1 MAAPVE
7 EGGTGTALALGSLL
21 VGLLVWLWPIGIG
34 GRMPVGGDVTQF
46 SIGLMAVLG
55 RTIRSGRLPLWND
68 LWGYGFPGVG
78 ESQMGVF
85 YPPHLLLYGLL
96 PTEVA
101 YAASLVLHTIWG
113 GLGGWWAARRFG
125 VSPAGSALA
134 GSAWSAS
141 GFFVIHLPHQWGY
154 TAGSWMPWAWGLA
167 WLVVGGRG
175 TRRTPFLLAVVLTLQ
190 VLPGHFQLAF
200 ITQVGVALLGL
211 WSLAER
217 ASGRPSSVRGVAE
230 AAAAMAAILPLAA
243 MQLWPTLRLARLAAS
258 RRDLEYLSGF
268 AATPL
273 HLVSYVAPELF
284 RGSPLWRPLA
294 WDPFHTSPEEHLAY
308 VGLVPLFLALL
319 TIRHEVRR
327 DPATRA
333 LTALA
338 AVTLVLSLGPYV
350 PGYASWSR
358 LPGFSYFRAPAR
370 WSLATE
376 LALSLLA
383 GKGFDA
389 WRTWPRPGRSLARFV
404 LLAAL
409 GPMVAVAAV
418 ELALTSTERPGWPAV
433 ARGLDAALRTL
444 PWSRDSDFRD
454 LAALATIARRRQ
466 DDLRVESALARQ
478 GRFEG
483 SRVFARAR
491 PAIYLRE
498 LAETAGIL
506 LVLLGLAPFA
516 SRRRSFET
524 ALVVL
529 TAVDLWHVG
538 HHRAFD
544 LGPIRSLVAQS
555 PVLARLARD
564 PRGTRVVDASRN
576 LPMVVDAAP
585 ISAYRTL
592 DLPALESLTSLAH
605 APLEDGS
612 RPEDDAAVVAAL
624 RATGTGMRVLDP
636 FERPLTR
643 AGRMVERPLPGWAG
657 REEVR
662 DPALAG
668 WLYGKDWVNRHGPKV
683 STFTVWRPQAE
694 PAKAWLVPLTSSRGM
709 MILESRSGDPKSVLG
724 VLGRATPLATR
735 APSPERMEVDVVAK
749 GPALVVVSQ
758 LADPQWRAR
767 WSGRGGERPATIVP
781 VFRGDRAVGWQG
793 VRVPEPGA
801 WTLHL
806 EYRGWDVQ
814 EGLIVSALAWWVGIL
829 AYRRFGRGPHSSRG
843 EPT

>member
-1 MAAPVE
+1 
-7 EGGTGTALALGSLL
+7 
-21 VGLLVWLWPIGIG
+21 
-34 GRMPVGGDVTQF
+34 MPVGGDVTQF

-55 RTIRSGRLPLWND
+55 RAIRSGRLPLWND

-101 YAASLVLHTIWG
+101 YATSLVLHTIWA
-113 GLGGWWAARRFG
+113 GLGGWWAARWFG
-125 VSPAGSALA
+125 ISPAGSTLA

-154 TAGSWMPWAWGLA
+154 TTGSWMPWAWGLA
-167 WLVVGGRG
+167 WLVVAGRG
-175 TRRTPFLLAVVLTLQ
+175 TRRTPFLLAAVLTLQ

-217 ASGRPSSVRGVAE
+217 AAGRPSPLRGVAE
-230 AAAAMAAILPLAA
+230 AAAATAAVLPLAA
-243 MQLWPTLRLARLAAS
+243 MQLWPTLRLARLATS

-273 HLVSYVAPELF
+273 HLVSYVAPALF

-319 TIRHEVRR
+319 TIRHEFRR

-350 PGYASWSR
+350 PGFASWSR

-370 WSLATE
+370 WSLATA
-376 LALSLLA
+376 LALGLLA

-418 ELALTSTERPGWPAV
+418 ELALMSTERPGWPAV

-454 LAALATIARRRQ
+454 LAALAAIARRRQ

-478 GRFEG
+478 GRFES
-483 SRVFARAR
+483 SRVFARRGRRSIAESWPRRPGSSWSCSGSRLHEPPPVFRDGTGRADGRRPLAPGTSSRVRPGPDPIPRGAEPGAGPAARRSARDSSRGRLAQPADGRRRGADLGLPDAR
-491 PAIYLRE
+491 PARAGVTDKPGPRAARGRLPARGFRGRRRRAPGDGDGSPRARPVRTAPHQGRTSGRAV
-498 LAETAGIL
+498 LAGVGPTRG
-506 LVLLGLAPFA
+506 GSRSGPGWLAPWEGLGRPARAQILDVHRMA
-516 SRRRSFET
+516 SP
-524 ALVVL
+524 
-529 TAVDLWHVG
+529 G
-538 HHRAFD
+538 RAGQSLARPLD
-544 LGPIRSLVAQS
+544 LGP
-555 PVLARLARD
+555 RD
-564 PRGTRVVDASRN
+564 
-576 LPMVVDAAP
+576 
-585 ISAYRTL
+585 
-592 DLPALESLTSLAH
+592 
-605 APLEDGS
+605 
-612 RPEDDAAVVAAL
+612 DD
-624 RATGTGMRVLDP
+624 
-636 FERPLTR
+636 
-643 AGRMVERPLPGWAG
+643 PG
-657 REEVR
+657 V
-662 DPALAG
+662 
-668 WLYGKDWVNRHGPKV
+668 
-683 STFTVWRPQAE
+683 Q
-694 PAKAWLVPLTSSRGM
+694 
-709 MILESRSGDPKSVLG
+709 
-724 VLGRATPLATR
+724 
-735 APSPERMEVDVVAK
+735 
-749 GPALVVVSQ
+749 
-758 LADPQWRAR
+758 
-767 WSGRGGERPATIVP
+767 
-781 VFRGDRAVGWQG
+781 VG
-793 VRVPEPGA
+793 
-801 WTLHL
+801 
-806 EYRGWDVQ
+806 
-814 EGLIVSALAWWVGIL
+814 
-829 AYRRFGRGPHSSRG
+829 
-843 EPT
+843 